1 VVEPNGDVIGTAMF
15 GGTDQKGKGVV
26 FKATPPNKKNPDWRY
41 KVIYKFPGGEG
52 ATSAPYNGVTLGND
66 GVLYGMSQLGGT
78 SDCGFVYQLTPPAS
92 SSTGAWE
99 ETTLYN
105 FGGQY
110 GPDGC
115 EPYNGQLL
123 FDATTG
129 SLYGTTMYGGI
140 PSSLGYGTL
149 FRLDPP
155 AQAGDPWTE
164 TVLHAFSGASDG
176 ANPTGGLGGYP
187 DGGIIYGTAQ
197 SGGGSANAGV
207 VWGYNTATGTV
218 TAVYTFLGGSDGASP
233 EGGVTGPFSYGAE
246 SNEYFLL
253 GTTVGGGSTNCVNGC
268 GTVYVIT
275 LPILGPVTKSIL
287 HTFLGTDGAY
297 PAPNL
302 AWIGGGHWGT
312 TGDGGSGGG
321 GTLFEIQV
329 SGITHLTLSYV
340 PVYTFLG
347 GTTDGAGP
355 STGLAGDSGQCLR
368 NDDRRRYGGCRD
380 VVRIHSVTH
389 PPRWGGG
396 QRRHP
401 FGPFGW
407 TSSLVRAAEI
417 EQIVQVR
424 DRR

>member
-1 VVEPNGDVIGTAMF
+1 
-15 GGTDQKGKGVV
+15 
-26 FKATPPNKKNPDWRY
+26 
-41 KVIYKFPGGEG
+41 
-52 ATSAPYNGVTLGND
+52 
-66 GVLYGMSQLGGT
+66 
-78 SDCGFVYQLTPPAS
+78 
-92 SSTGAWE
+92 
-99 ETTLYN
+99 
-105 FGGQY
+105 
-110 GPDGC
+110 
-115 EPYNGQLL
+115 
-123 FDATTG
+123 
-129 SLYGTTMYGGI
+129 MYGGI